1 MKFKDPLAAMR
12 EPSTIRA
19 RCAAVTRAV
28 EQGRSGH
35 FKLDRS
41 LLPQVARRV
50 ATLTR
55 ERFADLKIPYHSRWR
70 HFEAGGVDRKGE
82 LDTLLAGR
90 SAADVARARIDLT
103 VVSVLLDA
111 GAGAKWHF
119 VERPELDAL
128 ALPVHRQKGA
138 DLLAMLGAA
147 TGVAKERAATPAP
160 QADGAGLAGA
170 AAALDAVPE
179 AVPEAAPDALPGTT
193 ADLPAR
199 SAAGPAE
206 DRPPEKTPERTP
218 ETAPEKAPEKAPA
231 RATFTRS
238 EGLGVASFRAFVAGV
253 FSSDPADPLRV
264 DALAL
269 KRLDAAALRAV
280 FQASPSN
287 PLVGLEGRAA
297 LLTRLGEV
305 LQAQATAL
313 GGPARPGRLYDTL
326 TDGGQRTEVAAADIL
341 RELVTGYA
349 PIWTSGSRVLGLPA
363 GDVWPHL
370 WAGSDTV
377 VARPALARDSAA
389 SSPPQPGQPDMAT
402 AGWVPFHKLS
412 QWLTYS
418 LLEPFEWADI
428 RVTGL
433 DSLTGLPEYRNG
445 GLLLD
450 GGVIVPRDARDLT
463 KTWKPAS
470 EFVIEWRA
478 LTVTLLD
485 ELAVLVRQ
493 ELGVSAEQMPLA
505 CILEGGTWAAG
516 RQIARERREGGAPP
530 VQIDSDG
537 TVF

>member
-1 MKFKDPLAAMR
+1 MSMPFRDPLAALR
-12 EPSTIRA
+12 ESATIRA

-35 FKLDRS
+35 FKIDRS
-41 LLPQVARRV
+41 ALPAVAQRV
-50 ATLTR
+50 AALTR
-55 ERFADLKIPYHSRWR
+55 ERFPDLKMPYHSRWR

-82 LDTLLAGR
+82 LDALLAGR
-90 SAADVARARIDLT
+90 TPAEVARARIDLT

-111 GAGAKWHF
+111 GAGPQWRYT
-119 VERPELDAL
+119 ERPELDAL
-128 ALPVHRQKGA
+128 ALPVHRQKGE

-147 TGVAKERAATPAP
+147 TGGGKTKAAGEDAPEAGADTATPAGTAA
-160 QADGAGLAGA
+160 QGA
-170 AAALDAVPE
+170 AAGR
-179 AVPEAAPDALPGTT
+179 PGQPGQPGLSEC
-193 ADLPAR
+193 A
-199 SAAGPAE
+199 SFG
-206 DRPPEKTPERTP
+206 
-218 ETAPEKAPEKAPA
+218 
-231 RATFTRS
+231 RS

-297 LLTRLGEV
+297 LLARLGEV
-305 LQAQATAL
+305 LQAQAQAE
-313 GGPARPGRLYDTL
+313 GGEARPSRLYDQL
-326 TDGGQRTEVAAADIL
+326 TEHGQRTELTAGEIL
-341 RELVTGYA
+341 RTLVTGYA
-349 PIWTSGSRVLGLPA
+349 PIWTSGNRVLGLPA

-370 WAGSDTV
+370 WAGAQTTADG
-377 VARPALARDSAA
+377 L
-389 SSPPQPGQPDMAT
+389 QPDRAT
-402 AGWVPFHKLS
+402 GGWVPFHKLS

-418 LLEPFEWADI
+418 LLEPFEWAGV

-433 DSLTGLPEYRNG
+433 DALTGLPEYRNG
-445 GLLLD
+445 GLLID

>member
-1 MKFKDPLAAMR
+1 MSFRDPLAALR
-12 EPSTIRA
+12 ESATIRA

-28 EQGRSGH
+28 EEGRSGH
-35 FKLDRS
+35 FKIDRS
-41 LLPQVARRV
+41 ALPALAQRV
-50 ATLTR
+50 AALTR
-55 ERFADLKIPYHSRWR
+55 ERFPDLKIPYHSRWR

-82 LDTLLAGR
+82 LDALLAGR
-90 SAADVARARIDLT
+90 TPAEVARARIDLT

-111 GAGAKWHF
+111 GAGPQWRYT
-119 VERPELDAL
+119 ERPELDAL
-128 ALPVHRQKGA
+128 ALPVHRQKGE

-147 TGVAKERAATPAP
+147 TGGSQAKGPAADGITTAPGDTATEQTAAAPPRQHERPERA
-160 QADGAGLAGA
+160 
-170 AAALDAVPE
+170 
-179 AVPEAAPDALPGTT
+179 
-193 ADLPAR
+193 
-199 SAAGPAE
+199 S
-206 DRPPEKTPERTP
+206 
-218 ETAPEKAPEKAPA
+218 
-231 RATFTRS
+231 FTRS
-238 EGLGVASFRAFVAGV
+238 EGLGVASFRAFMAGV

-305 LQAQATAL
+305 LQAQAQAD
-313 GGPARPGRLYDTL
+313 GGEARPGRLVDQL
-326 TDGGQRTEVAAADIL
+326 TDHGQRAEVTAGEIL
-341 RELVTGYA
+341 RTLVTGYA

-370 WAGSDTV
+370 WAGAQTNAEGS
-377 VARPALARDSAA
+377 
-389 SSPPQPGQPDMAT
+389 QPDRAT
-402 AGWVPFHKLS
+402 GGWVPFHKLS

-418 LLEPFEWADI
+418 LLEPFEWAGV

-433 DSLTGLPEYRNG
+433 DALTGLPEYRNG

-450 GGVIVPRDARDLT
+450 GGVIVPRDARDLAR
-463 KTWKPAS
+463 TWKPS
-470 EFVIEWRA
+470 DDFIVEWRA

-530 VQIDSDG
+530 LQIDSDG

>member
-1 MKFKDPLAAMR
+1 MTMPSRHPLAALR

-19 RCAAVTRAV
+19 RCAAITQAV
-28 EQGRSGH
+28 EHGRSGH

-41 LLPQVARRV
+41 RLPELAQRV
-50 ATLTR
+50 AALTR
-55 ERFADLKIPYHSRWR
+55 ERFPDLRIPYHSRWR

-82 LDTLLAGR
+82 LDALLAGR
-90 SAADVARARIDLT
+90 SPAEVARARIDLT

-111 GAGAKWHF
+111 GAGAQWRYT
-119 VERPELDAL
+119 ERPELDTL
-128 ALPVHRQKGA
+128 ALPVHRQKRD

-147 TGVAKERAATPAP
+147 AGTASSAKPEV
-160 QADGAGLAGA
+160 DEA
-170 AAALDAVPE
+170 AAAAGPE
-179 AVPEAAPDALPGTT
+179 IPASSADPSAAPS
-193 ADLPAR
+193 PAP
-199 SAAGPAE
+199 SATPSS
-206 DRPPEKTPERTP
+206 PPSPP
-218 ETAPEKAPEKAPA
+218 PS

-253 FSSDPADPLRV
+253 FSADPTDPLRA

-280 FQASPSN
+280 FQSSPSN

-297 LLTRLGEV
+297 LLARLGE
-305 LQAQATAL
+305 LLEEQARQH
-313 GGPARPGRLYDTL
+313 GGTARPGRLFDTL
-326 TDGGQRTEVAAADIL
+326 TQDGQRTELAAGDIL
-341 RELVTGYA
+341 RELVGTYA

-370 WAGSDTV
+370 WAGADTL
-377 VARPALARDSAA
+377 PAT
-389 SSPPQPGQPDMAT
+389 SPGGPAPHRAT
-402 AGWVPFHKLS
+402 GGWVPFHKLS
-412 QWLTYS
+412 QWLVYS
-418 LLEPFEWADI
+418 LLEPFEWAGVK
-428 RVTGL
+428 VTGL
-433 DSLTGLPEYRNG
+433 DALTGLPEYRNG

-450 GGVIVPRDARDLT
+450 GGVIVPRHASDLAR
-463 KTWKPAS
+463 TWKPAS

-505 CILEGGTWAAG
+505 CILEGGTWTAG

>member
-1 MKFKDPLAAMR
+1 
-12 EPSTIRA
+12 
-19 RCAAVTRAV
+19 
-28 EQGRSGH
+28 
-35 FKLDRS
+35 
-41 LLPQVARRV
+41 
-50 ATLTR
+50 
-55 ERFADLKIPYHSRWR
+55 
-70 HFEAGGVDRKGE
+70 VDRKAE
-82 LDTLLAGR
+82 LDVLLAGR
-90 SAADVARARIDLT
+90 SVADVARARIDLT

-111 GAGAKWHF
+111 GAGAQWRYT
-119 VERPELDAL
+119 ERPELDAL
-128 ALPVHRQKGA
+128 ALPVHRQKGE

-147 TGVAKERAATPAP
+147 TGGGQIKSAAPAAAAASSEGDPVLDQGASVATAAGQPEAAASTPKS
-160 QADGAGLAGA
+160 ADGAAQ
-170 AAALDAVPE
+170 
-179 AVPEAAPDALPGTT
+179 EAASGQPG
-193 ADLPAR
+193 
-199 SAAGPAE
+199 S
-206 DRPPEKTPERTP
+206 
-218 ETAPEKAPEKAPA
+218 PA

-238 EGLGVASFRAFVAGV
+238 EGLGVASLRAFMAGV

-305 LQAQATAL
+305 LQAQAQAA
-313 GGPARPGRLYDTL
+313 GGADRPGRLYDTL
-326 TDGGQRTEVAAADIL
+326 TQGGERTDVAAADIL

-370 WAGSDTV
+370 WAGAQTST
-377 VARPALARDSAA
+377 SAEP
-389 SSPPQPGQPDMAT
+389 SQPDRAT
-402 AGWVPFHKLS
+402 GGWVPFHKLS

-418 LLEPFEWADI
+418 LLEPFEWAGV

-433 DSLTGLPEYRNG
+433 DALTGLPEYRNG

-450 GGVIVPRDARDLT
+450 GGVIVPRDARDLA
-463 KTWKPAS
+463 KAWKPS
-470 EFVIEWRA
+470 DDFIIEWRA

-493 ELGVSAEQMPLA
+493 ALGVSAEQMPLA
-505 CILEGGTWAAG
+505 CVLEGGTWAAG

-530 VQIDSDG
+530 LLIDSDG